1 MEKPSISIKK
11 NVPTNE
17 TGTAIAGIKVE
28 RKSCKNIYTLS
39 LIHICGRR
47 TNSCIKK
54 GVCVSANTQLNIRDT
69 PITTTNEDNSSPV
82 ICGE

>member
-28 RKSCKNIYTLS
+28 RKSCKNIYTSHQQRFDNCPAQMRGRFCPGDGFDSNRTVIEVDVAAGLILS
-39 LIHICGRR
+39 LIHI
-47 TNSCIKK
+47 
-54 GVCVSANTQLNIRDT
+54 
-69 PITTTNEDNSSPV
+69 
-82 ICGE
+82 

>member
-28 RKSCKNIYTLS
+28 RKSCKNIYTT
-39 LIHICGRR
+39 I
-47 TNSCIKK
+47 
-54 GVCVSANTQLNIRDT
+54 NTSMKASSSVYSTDCMEASRKRDT
-69 PITTTNEDNSSPV
+69 S
-82 ICGE
+82 